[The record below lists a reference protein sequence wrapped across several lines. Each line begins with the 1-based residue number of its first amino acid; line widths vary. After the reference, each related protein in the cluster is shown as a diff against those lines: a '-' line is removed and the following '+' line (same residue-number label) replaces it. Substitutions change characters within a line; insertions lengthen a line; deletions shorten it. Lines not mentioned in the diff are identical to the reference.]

1 MKRRIALLTVCLAG
15 VGGGCAALNT
25 VYADL
30 SSWGE
35 WPAGRAPGTYAFDRL
50 PSQQSDAEQAARL
63 EAAARPALEKAGFRP
78 VEAGARPEVLVQV
91 AARSTRTATELW
103 ADPLWW
109 RGGFG
114 VHRGVWLGPTWVIG
128 PRFESTRYER
138 QVALLLRDAAS
149 GQPLFEARAANE
161 GSTGGGDGLLA
172 ALFQATLIDFP
183 RHGPNP
189 RTVHVQLP

>member
-1 MKRRIALLTVCLAG
+1 MKRRFALLTVALAS
-15 VGGGCAALNT
+15 VLGGCAALNT

-30 SSWGE
+30 SSWGD
-35 WPAGRAPGTYAFDRL
+35 WPAGRLPGRYAFDRL
-50 PSQQSDAEQAARL
+50 PSQQSDPALAARL

-78 VEAGARPEVLVQV
+78 AEAGVRPDVLVQV

-114 VHRGVWLGPTWVIG
+114 VHRGVWLGPTWVVG

-161 GSTGGGDGLLA
+161 GSTGGGDALLA

-189 RTVHVQLP
+189 RTVHVTLP